1 LAADRHPISLDKEN
15 MMIGRMIAASALLAF
30 VATTSASAQNQ
41 NKGTKAQQE
50 ACQADVFR
58 VCDDA
63 VPDENK
69 IVECLNRNVLKLSYK
84 CQLLIE
90 PDPAKRSKIY

>member
-1 LAADRHPISLDKEN
+1 
-15 MMIGRMIAASALLAF
+15 MFGRTIAVSTLLALM
-30 VATTSASAQNQ
+30 VTTSAASAQNQ

-63 VPDENK
+63 VPDEKK
-69 IVECLNRNVLKLSYK
+69 IIECLNKNLLKLSFK

>member
-1 LAADRHPISLDKEN
+1 LAAERHPILLNKEN
-15 MMIGRMIAASALLAF
+15 TMIGRMIAVSALLAF
-30 VATTSASAQNQ
+30 VVTTSASAQNQ
-41 NKGTKAQQE
+41 NRGTKAQQE

-63 VPDENK
+63 VPDENR
-69 IVECLNRNVLKLSYK
+69 IIECLNRNLQKLSFK